1 MDIEGALHGDILE
14 HPGNKCPKQNI
25 FLLKRRPLV
34 ITLKQVTQQNLR
46 FEEEFMKREV
56 KAAAVQFNIKLGDID
71 TNLSYVREALA
82 RLAEQGCQLAVLPE
96 MWSCGFAY
104 RELVDLAK
112 RTPEV
117 VEEIGRLSR
126 VYGMVLVGSLPEPDG
141 DRVCNTAYLLDQG
154 RLAGT
159 YRKIHLFSL
168 MNEDR
173 SFHGGNSWLVA
184 DTSVGRI
191 GVFICYDLRFPELAR
206 RLAMEGAEIIVVPG
220 EWPKPREEHWRTLL
234 RARAIENQL
243 FVVAANCCG
252 ITGKLDFFGSSLI
265 IGPKGELLAEGGYD
279 ACELSA
285 TLDFSVMDEWRR
297 QITCFPDR
305 KPEFY

>member
-1 MDIEGALHGDILE
+1 
-14 HPGNKCPKQNI
+14 
-25 FLLKRRPLV
+25 
-34 ITLKQVTQQNLR
+34 
-46 FEEEFMKREV
+46 MKREI
-56 KAAAVQFNIKLGDID
+56 KAAAVQFNIKLADID
-71 TNLSYVREALA
+71 ANVEYVRNALA
-82 RLAEQGCQLAVLPE
+82 RLADNGVQLAVLPE

-104 RELVDLAK
+104 RELNELAR

-117 VEEIGRLSR
+117 VEEMGRLSAD
-126 VYGMVLVGSLPEPDG
+126 YGMVLVGSLPEPDG
-141 DRVCNTAYLLDQG
+141 DKVCNTAYVMDRG
-154 RLAGT
+154 ELAGK

-173 SFHGGNSWLVA
+173 SFTGGDSWLVA

-206 RLAMEGAEIIVVPG
+206 RLAVEGAEILVVPG
-220 EWPKPREEHWRTLL
+220 EWPKPRDEHWRALL

-252 ITGKLDFFGSSLI
+252 VMGKLDFFGSSLI
-265 IGPKGELLAEGGYD
+265 VGPKGELLAEGGYEN
-279 ACELSA
+279 CEPTALLNFA
-285 TLDFSVMDEWRR
+285 EMENWRQ